1 MRFFLNVGVDGCSD
15 GCKGCC
21 PGTAFPAL
29 LFPAFIHQF
38 LLAAALIGTAFAD
51 AAVPVLGL
59 VHDPAVA
66 FVDV

>member
-1 MRFFLNVGVDGCSD
+1 VGYGGCFRGSWSA
-15 GCKGCC
+15 
-21 PGTAFPAL
+21 PGTTFTAL
-29 LFPAFIHQF
+29 LFPAFVHQF
-38 LLAAALIGTAFAD
+38 LLATALIGTAFAD